1 MEKIVF
7 KNVCLGYTKD
17 INIVKDASFSIKKGD
32 FVSIIG
38 VNGSGKSTLL
48 FALFSMVNQN
58 SGEIFYDGLNL
69 KSFSKKDISKKIAFV
84 PQLSTFPEDVT
95 LWEFVQLGR
104 HPYNSLFFSNKKDDE
119 EKIRSALDRVGLSNL
134 ENKYIDELSGGQ
146 RQRIVIARALI
157 NDPKIIIADE
167 AISALDVSIQ
177 AQVVNM
183 MKELCDKRDVTFLF
197 IAHDISMVHYICNK
211 VIIMHNGKIV
221 EKGSTNKIFKNPI
234 HPYTQSLLKA
244 VPELWKMDVD
254 LSLFGDNSNYS
265 ESYSI
270 SNKPHFMKV
279 ENDHEVLATKEQF
292 DKWV

>member
-146 RQRIVIARALI
+146 RQKALIALAIAQDTETIVLDEPTNHLDIKAQLEIMHLLHDLNHKMNKTIIIVI
-157 NDPKIIIADE
+157 
-167 AISALDVSIQ
+167 
-177 AQVVNM
+177 
-183 MKELCDKRDVTFLF
+183 
-197 IAHDISMVHYICNK
+197 HDINHGLKFSDK
-211 VIIMHNGKIV
+211 VIIMKDGKV
-221 EKGSTNKIFKNPI
+221 ALDGKTNDIITKKSIEDIFGVTPKIIKSHSKKIIYDYWIKDLKSPNEYHGHKDKKN
-234 HPYTQSLLKA
+234 
-244 VPELWKMDVD
+244 
-254 LSLFGDNSNYS
+254 
-265 ESYSI
+265 
-270 SNKPHFMKV
+270 
-279 ENDHEVLATKEQF
+279 ND
-292 DKWV
+292 